1 VRTLARVPPAG
12 PHDPCGEDQIEPIQ
26 PAAAASAVTVSVAD
40 DAAVLL
46 AFCAV
51 MSALA
56 GRVLV

>member
-1 VRTLARVPPAG
+1 MT
-12 PHDPCGEDQIEPIQ
+12 
-26 PAAAASAVTVSVAD
+26 PAAKIKSNQFSPPPPLGAVTVSVAD

-51 MSALA
+51 VSALA